1 MVFPYSKQLFLYVI
15 IWLIGGSTMNAYL
28 KIDSYTVTEKLITS
42 YILQNFAAANI
53 RFSKKTGFKVFI
65 NLKMNLLK
73 KENKKQIKYEYSIN
87 IDTLLEE
94 YQ

>member
-1 MVFPYSKQLFLYVI
+1 MILGPLLMVFPCSKQLFLYVI

-28 KIDSYTVTEKLITS
+28 KIDSYTAIEKLITS
-42 YILQNFAAANI
+42 YILQDFAAANI

-73 KENKKQIKYEYSIN
+73 KKKNKK
-87 IDTLLEE
+87 
-94 YQ
+94 